1 MEEES
6 GGSSTA
12 SPSCFI
18 HFQGKT
24 GDLLKLTCHTLVKI
38 KEYCLEWINLEG
50 EPKEIAEKIIDVVR
64 TWPDSES
71 DVLPTEAVDFR
82 YHKECYVRFCDKTKV
97 ARCIKKKEKASEQ
110 SVKEQRI
117 PKSHSEKRSSTR
129 LASIVSA
136 SASTSSTTE
145 RRSIHVLPVQCIIC
159 KRKEAYVMDKVFY
172 ILFSNASILHCFQL
186 PLLIY

>member
-12 SPSCFI
+12 FPSCFI

-38 KEYCLEWINLEG
+38 KEYCLEWINLG

-82 YHKECYVRFCDKTKV
+82 YHKECYFRFCDKTKV
-97 ARCIKKKEKASEQ
+97 ARCIKKKEKASVQ

-117 PKSHSEKRSSTR
+117 PKNVPLPDWRQLYPLPHQRVQPQKGEAFMSFPY
-129 LASIVSA
+129 SA
-136 SASTSSTTE
+136 SYVKE
-145 RRSIHVLPVQCIIC
+145 RTP
-159 KRKEAYVMDKVFY
+159 M
-172 ILFSNASILHCFQL
+172 
-186 PLLIY
+186 

>member
-71 DVLPTEAVDFR
+71 NVLPTEAVDFR
-82 YHKECYVRFCDKTKV
+82 YNKECYVRFCDKTKV
-97 ARCIKKKEKASEQ
+97 ARCIKKKRE
-110 SVKEQRI
+110 
-117 PKSHSEKRSSTR
+117 
-129 LASIVSA
+129 SIR
-136 SASTSSTTE
+136 TK
-145 RRSIHVLPVQCIIC
+145 C
-159 KRKEAYVMDKVFY
+159 KRAKDTKIALRKTFLYQIGINCIRFRINEFNHRKAKYSCPSRTVHHM
-172 ILFSNASILHCFQL
+172 
-186 PLLIY
+186 

>member
-18 HFQGKT
+18 YFQGKT

-82 YHKECYVRFCDKTKV
+82 YHKECYVR
-97 ARCIKKKEKASEQ
+97 
-110 SVKEQRI
+110 
-117 PKSHSEKRSSTR
+117 
-129 LASIVSA
+129 
-136 SASTSSTTE
+136 
-145 RRSIHVLPVQCIIC
+145 
-159 KRKEAYVMDKVFY
+159 
-172 ILFSNASILHCFQL
+172 
-186 PLLIY
+186 